1 MGWKFSDGET
11 VNADSVIFVLN
22 MAKAEK
28 ANWYAFVSRPGR
40 RLQAGAQTRRPGP
53 VANPQSGY
61 PTGRFLDQTDP
72 ATLGCVPGTLR

>member
-28 ANWYAFVSRPGR
+28 ANWYAYVSRPGR
-40 RLQAGAQTRRPGP
+40 HLRAGAQTRRPGLFRTH
-53 VANPQSGY
+53 QSGI
-61 PTGRFLDQTDP
+61 PAGRFLDQTDP